1 MCSANDVLLA
11 PILAIIYCLILC
23 FLFIYQYQEKHTLS
37 SQTHVKKSHPF
48 RTKPENSQRS
58 ITTSD
63 RIISR
68 QSKQETNSQEK
79 RREYPPG
86 LYLRVIEH
94 LDKLSYWRI
103 YCLCMLLA
111 IPLDIQGKQKP
122 IDLLKAEIRSCFRN
136 SPAKVMAAFRVI

>member
-1 MCSANDVLLA
+1 MCSANDVLLL
-11 PILAIIYCLILC
+11 PILMIIYCFIFG
-23 FLFIYQYQEKHTLS
+23 FLFNYNCQDNQTSPIPSRVEKL
-37 SQTHVKKSHPF
+37 HPF

-58 ITTSD
+58 ITISD

-79 RREYPPG
+79 RRKYSPG

-94 LDKLSYWRI
+94 LDRLSYWRI
-103 YCLCMLLA
+103 YSLCMRLA
-111 IPLDIQGKQKP
+111 ISLDIQGKQKP